1 MPGWDYGGN
10 GCYFITLVVQNRE
23 CLLGKIYRP
32 ENGKPFIQLSDFGQI
47 VDNEWKKSFEIR
59 DELYCDEYRIMPNHL
74 HAIVILKKRK
84 NTDDNKMN
92 SMDGG
97 TEKQQMHGAHEPN
110 ELPDSFDMNDTHVE
124 THGLQHVET
133 HGRASPHGPSPF
145 FRKPKSISSF
155 IAGFKSAVNTAIDN
169 FIDEHKLNMP
179 KFNRNN
185 HFFQPNYHDHIIRN
199 KDEYDRIKK
208 YIINNPLHWND
219 DSFNPSNSETNG

>member
-1 MPGWDYGGN
+1 MPGWDYAGN
-10 GCYFITLVVQNRE
+10 GCYFNTLVVQNRE

-84 NTDDNKMN
+84 NADDIKMN
-92 SMDGG
+92 SRDGG
-97 TEKQQMHGAHEPN
+97 TENQQLHGAHEY
-110 ELPDSFDMNDTHVE
+110 DGS
-124 THGLQHVET
+124 
-133 HGRASPHGPSPF
+133 SPF

-155 IAGFKSAVNTAIDN
+155 IAGFKSAVNTAIDHY
-169 FIDEHKLNMP
+169 IDENKWNRP

-185 HFFQPNYHDHIIRN
+185 HFFQANYHDHIIRN
-199 KDEYDRIKK
+199 KNEYDRIKK
-208 YIINNPLHWND
+208 YIINNPLRWD
-219 DSFNPSNSETNG
+219 DDPFNLSNSGTGTNR